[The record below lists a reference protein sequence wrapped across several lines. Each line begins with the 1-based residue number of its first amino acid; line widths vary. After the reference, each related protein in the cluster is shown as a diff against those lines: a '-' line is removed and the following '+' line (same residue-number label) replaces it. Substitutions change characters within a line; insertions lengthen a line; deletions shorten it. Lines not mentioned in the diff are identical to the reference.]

1 MKKIFLFFMCLFY
14 FICLTGCSNTVKIEF
29 IIDGES
35 KIVEMESNSIITE
48 EIIPY
53 EGAFDILLY
62 YDELYE
68 QQYNN
73 EKILHDTTIYIKEL
87 NPDQI
92 YVKFVIN
99 SEVVINKMN
108 RNSKITFDDIPED
121 YNDIYIGIYYDNQF
135 NNHYNGEALFE
146 DTTIYLKTIE
156 SGTFSVDA
164 LLINKIREQF
174 MNQEQ
179 FPINLLWD
187 DPLGFFYGMYGES
200 VVFYINTGLAYYKS
214 VDIQGFNFSNNSGWY
229 IYVWKNDNFYN
240 LESQDIID
248 YNILSLENIKD
259 LYNVHMECKSYG
271 CENFRK

>member
-1 MKKIFLFFMCLFY
+1 MIILL
-14 FICLTGCSNTVKIEF
+14 GCNTKHSVNF
-29 IIDGES
+29 IIDGKS
-35 KIVEMESNSIITE
+35 VIVEMESKSIITE

-53 EGAFDILLY
+53 EGPFDILLY

-87 NPDQI
+87 NPNQI

-99 SEVVINKMN
+99 SEVVIKKMN
-108 RNSKITFDDIPED
+108 KNSKITFDDIPED
-121 YNDIYIGIYYDNQF
+121 YNDIYIGSYYDNQF

-200 VVFYINTGLAYYKS
+200 VVFYIHTGLAYYKS

-271 CENFRK
+271 YENFRK

>member
-1 MKKIFLFFMCLFY
+1 MMKKNFLLIMLIFY

-53 EGAFDILLY
+53 EGPFDILLY

-108 RNSKITFDDIPED
+108 KNSKITFDDIPED
-121 YNDIYIGIYYDNQF
+121 YNDIYIGSYYDSQF
-135 NNHYNGEALFE
+135 INHYNGEALFE

-187 DPLGFFYGMYGES
+187 DPLGFFYGM
-200 VVFYINTGLAYYKS
+200 
-214 VDIQGFNFSNNSGWY
+214 
-229 IYVWKNDNFYN
+229 
-240 LESQDIID
+240 
-248 YNILSLENIKD
+248 
-259 LYNVHMECKSYG
+259 
-271 CENFRK
+271 

>member
-35 KIVEMESNSIITE
+35 KIVEMQSNSIITE

-53 EGAFDILLY
+53 EGAFEILLY

-108 RNSKITFDDIPED
+108 KNSKITFDDIPED
-121 YNDIYIGIYYDNQF
+121 YNDIYIGSYYDNQF

-174 MNQEQ
+174 MNQDQ

-200 VVFYINTGLAYYKS
+200 VVFYIATGLAYYKS
-214 VDIQGFNFSNNSGWY
+214 VDIQGFNFSNNFGWY